1 MKPNYIQAKEEG
13 DQERGRGDDAKA
25 LQSYKVAINLHPQYA
40 AAHYEI
46 ANLIVKS
53 GKSLDA
59 VASYAAAYVFS
70 RFEMF
75 EAAFSFNTNIY

>member
-13 DQERGRGDDAKA
+13 DQERQRGDDAKA
-25 LQSYKVAINLHPQYA
+25 LRSYKAAINIRPQYA

-53 GKSLDA
+53 GKSL
-59 VASYAAAYVFS
+59 
-70 RFEMF
+70 EK
-75 EAAFSFNTNIY
+75 